1 MKTQNRP
8 LFFFFLH
15 SLTFSCGEGVKDHLL
30 QICICKI
37 QPDFKWGSVKFERE
51 SVLFQNDAQGSLRN
65 VLAEGTIVG
74 EKRHVDE
81 SKYDILKCL
90 KLNMII
96 TFKSANIKHT
106 SGYILFWRRRPDVF
120 IYPV

>member
-1 MKTQNRP
+1 M
-8 LFFFFLH
+8 
-15 SLTFSCGEGVKDHLL
+15 
-30 QICICKI
+30 
-37 QPDFKWGSVKFERE
+37 
-51 SVLFQNDAQGSLRN
+51 LFQNDAQGSLRK

-74 EKRHVDE
+74 EKKKHLDE

-106 SGYILFWRRRPDVF
+106 SGNILFWRRRPDVF

>member
-1 MKTQNRP
+1 MN
-8 LFFFFLH
+8 
-15 SLTFSCGEGVKDHLL
+15 DHLL
-30 QICICKI
+30 QICFCKI
-37 QPDFKWGSVKFERE
+37 QPAFKWGSVKFERE

-74 EKRHVDE
+74 EKKRHLDE
-81 SKYDILKCL
+81 SKYDILKL
-90 KLNMII
+90 TMII

-106 SGYILFWRRRPDVF
+106 SGYAFILDRRPDVF